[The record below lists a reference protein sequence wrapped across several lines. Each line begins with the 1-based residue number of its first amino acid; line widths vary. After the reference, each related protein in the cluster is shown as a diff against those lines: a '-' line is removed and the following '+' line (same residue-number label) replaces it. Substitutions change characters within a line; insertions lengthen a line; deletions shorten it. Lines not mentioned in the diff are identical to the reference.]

1 MFHKIH
7 HMEPL
12 LPAGA
17 NDLTDMARD
26 VVGRS
31 AAPGGQLH
39 PVSQRPLIELLR
51 LINSYYSNLI
61 AGRSTHPVD
70 IERAMRHVYFDDPVK
85 RDLQQESLAHINCQR
100 IIEERINS
108 EPDLNVASPP
118 GRSAACPLH

>member
-1 MFHKIH
+1 MFHEIH

-12 LPAGA
+12 LPSGA
-17 NDLTDMARD
+17 DDIADMARD
-26 VVGRS
+26 IVGRS
-31 AAPGGQLH
+31 AALGGQLH

-61 AGRSTHPVD
+61 EGRSTHPVD
-70 IERAMRHVYFDDPVK
+70 IERAMRHVYLYDPAK

-100 IIEERINS
+100 KIEERINS

-118 GRSAACPLH
+118 GRLAACPLF